1 MALSI
6 PTFYS
11 ILCTNVKTGDWETPS
26 QISSWSFICNK
37 NQLISLRIL
46 PCECEVRGHYKCKE
60 MPVIPVDRV
69 VAKKRQIGKNGGLRG
84 EEQGVDVDN

>member
-1 MALSI
+1 
-6 PTFYS
+6 
-11 ILCTNVKTGDWETPS
+11 
-26 QISSWSFICNK
+26 
-37 NQLISLRIL
+37 
-46 PCECEVRGHYKCKE
+46 